1 MKIQATVIGMIS
13 AIASLAVI
21 SPVQASI
28 QTREAFCMYFV
39 NGSVTPQAAMP
50 CKISSELEV
59 FDAEIV
65 WQDGVRQSFKNYD
78 GVAFTYR
85 DDRGGKVYKKLGLYD
100 PSERFETVSDRAYQ
114 MENGMIYIW
123 WRR

>member
-13 AIASLAVI
+13 AIASLAVVL
-21 SPVQASI
+21 PAHAGT
-28 QTREAFCMYFV
+28 QTRNAFCMYFV
-39 NGSVTPQAAMP
+39 NGSVTAKAAMP
-50 CKISSELEV
+50 CTVSSNLEV

-65 WQDGVRQSFKNYD
+65 WKDGVRQSFKNYD

-114 MENGMIYIW
+114 MENGTIYIW

>member
-1 MKIQATVIGMIS
+1 MKIQATVIGVIS

-50 CKISSELEV
+50 CKVASKLEV

-65 WQDGVRQSFKNYD
+65 WQDGVRQSFRNYD